1 MRKLI
6 VFVVLL
12 AVSGSDSPASPTRP
26 PAFAASTV
34 PQLTWQP
41 IDERVDAK
49 VVSHGCVG
57 DDARQGSGS
66 ERVTIVAPGGESM
79 HFVCPVGR
87 IPVLDELE
95 VADLGQGES
104 TRRHTRR
111 ARRATPNGRREDGC
125 RQDRAREGRAM

>member
-12 AVSGSDSPASPTRP
+12 AVSGLGRASES
-26 PAFAASTV
+26 FAAACFQSFDG

-57 DDARQGSGS
+57 DDARQGA
-66 ERVTIVAPGGESM
+66 APNE
-79 HFVCPVGR
+79 
-87 IPVLDELE
+87 
-95 VADLGQGES
+95 
-104 TRRHTRR
+104 
-111 ARRATPNGRREDGC
+111 
-125 RQDRAREGRAM
+125 